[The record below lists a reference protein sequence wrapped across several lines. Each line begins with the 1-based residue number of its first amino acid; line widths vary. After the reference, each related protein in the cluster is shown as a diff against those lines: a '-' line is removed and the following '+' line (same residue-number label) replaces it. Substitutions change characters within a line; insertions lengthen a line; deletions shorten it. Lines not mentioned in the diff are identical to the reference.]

1 MFRSRSLGNLV
12 HIFNPSLIVLGGGIM
27 EQEYIVEYIKEN
39 ICKFIMPNYRDIK
52 FERAKVGNNPG
63 ILGIAHLAMRM

>member
-52 FERAKVGNNPG
+52 FERAK
-63 ILGIAHLAMRM
+63 

>member
-1 MFRSRSLGNLV
+1 
-12 HIFNPSLIVLGGGIM
+12 M

-52 FERAKVGNNPG
+52 FERAKVGNNAG